1 MSRRR
6 GEFEHR
12 TSIFEGA
19 YRAWSHLGGVDPLV
33 LSTSTAA
40 DLDPLSHPHEN
51 DPRIHKDSNSSTSG
65 SQGVGLGIG
74 NKSKSSKSNTNTSTN
89 TNTSANGASE
99 SYTVTDSTGRKR
111 CYPYEPLP
119 RSGLAH
125 PFVQAIISP
134 WLGPDAE
141 HEDIVLGL
149 TTLRTW
155 WQHRRKGESSS
166 AKSSLGT
173 EKMRGV
179 VEGYTRHFFNLA
191 HCIVLNDGE
200 QPPRT
205 LSHKIKECEKS
216 GVKLELATKKKD
228 KDKDLVGGAAMGG
241 GGPSRSSLNAA
252 SAMDASFSSRN
263 GIGMGP
269 GPGPG
274 SASASASINNGN
286 HNFYGNSASASGNQI
301 SSTPT
306 QHIHFSQQQQQ
317 QQRQNQLQM
326 GSQNGT
332 MNMMNANGALNSGMV
347 GFDSNNPTDVDM
359 VDDNT
364 ERGTCCSGA
373 APTSHPIVMN
383 EIQSSSSPIPSSGN
397 SKMYGDPNKMPVV
410 FVSEAGDIQ
419 IAMVSSQF
427 FISLLT

>member
-1 MSRRR
+1 
-6 GEFEHR
+6 
-12 TSIFEGA
+12 
-19 YRAWSHLGGVDPLV
+19 
-33 LSTSTAA
+33 
-40 DLDPLSHPHEN
+40 
-51 DPRIHKDSNSSTSG
+51 
-65 SQGVGLGIG
+65 
-74 NKSKSSKSNTNTSTN
+74 
-89 TNTSANGASE
+89 
-99 SYTVTDSTGRKR
+99 
-111 CYPYEPLP
+111 
-119 RSGLAH
+119 
-125 PFVQAIISP
+125 
-134 WLGPDAE
+134 
-141 HEDIVLGL
+141 
-149 TTLRTW
+149 
-155 WQHRRKGESSS
+155 
-166 AKSSLGT
+166 
-173 EKMRGV
+173 MRGV

-228 KDKDLVGGAAMGG
+228 KEKDLSGGATMGG
-241 GGPSRSSLNAA
+241 GGRSSLNAA

-263 GIGMGP
+263 GNGM
-269 GPGPG
+269 GPG

-286 HNFYGNSASASGNQI
+286 HNFYGNSTSTSGNQI

-306 QHIHFSQQQQQ
+306 QHIHFSQQHHQQQ
-317 QQRQNQLQM
+317 QQNQLQM

-332 MNMMNANGALNSGMV
+332 MNMMNANGV
-347 GFDSNNPTDVDM
+347 GFNSNNPIDVDM

-419 IAMVSSQF
+419 IAMVSSPF
-427 FISLLT
+427 LISLLTS